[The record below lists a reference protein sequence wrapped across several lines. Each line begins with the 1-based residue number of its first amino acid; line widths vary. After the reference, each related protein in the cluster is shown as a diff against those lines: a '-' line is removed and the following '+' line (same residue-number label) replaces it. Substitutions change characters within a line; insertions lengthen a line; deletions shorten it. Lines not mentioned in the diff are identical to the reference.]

1 MAINYTLLI
10 LLLILP
16 PIFYLFYSNY
26 SKNTL
31 EGFRTVFLVKPT
43 DKENDDRFVKVMNE
57 TSREEYKRIH
67 TNIRSYQL

>member
-1 MAINYTLLI
+1 M
-10 LLLILP
+10 
-16 PIFYLFYSNY
+16 LFNLNY

-43 DKENDDRFVKVMNE
+43 DKENDDRFVKVINE